1 MVLCSSTRLFSL
13 ACKPGICWSPRF
25 TSHAFLIPDSDL
37 FKFEA
42 GTVLAFWLRK
52 DKVFRNDSITN
63 LNSDRLV
70 CRCSPGGRFGWR
82 ITGLKF
88 WRPPGPLA
96 RRGRPAA
103 TVPAVEPN
111 TNQSTVMI
119 CHCCYSPRLTNR
131 LECGSQ
137 CKAPAANK

>member
-70 CRCSPGGRFGWR
+70 CRCSPGGRFGPTVWMANNWSEILEAAR
-82 ITGLKF
+82 ATGPTRSACSHRTRCRAEHQSVDSDDL
-88 WRPPGPLA
+88 PLLFA
-96 RRGRPAA
+96 
-103 TVPAVEPN
+103 
-111 TNQSTVMI
+111 S
-119 CHCCYSPRLTNR
+119 TNR
-131 LECGSQ
+131 DQE
-137 CKAPAANK
+137 A